1 MTKLFLTNKIKFYIA
16 MFLETETLSE
26 ALSFARLKYL
36 PKKFN
41 PELGLT
47 WILAIALIKKKNLMN
62 AYAIVEHRADGLIQY
77 KKTFGR
83 LSPIDGLI
91 SIHPYMYVDEEALG
105 MAMKANRR
113 TIAMHYVG
121 YADEIIDSD
130 DEKFKAY
137 QLQYAM
143 DMQKLN
149 MNQEKPRFGKSV
161 VEEAEE
167 TVNPV
172 IEEKLKENETIATIQ
187 DEGECIIE
195 VEDAKTAFRPKRGRN
210 AKPEE

>member
-1 MTKLFLTNKIKFYIA
+1 
-16 MFLETETLSE
+16 MFLETDTLSE
-26 ALSFARLKYL
+26 ALSFARVREL

-41 PELGLT
+41 SELGLT

-62 AYAIVEHRADGLIQY
+62 AYAIVEQRADGLIEY

-105 MAMKANRR
+105 IAMKANRR
-113 TIAMHYVG
+113 TIAMHYPG

-130 DEKFKAY
+130 DEKFKVY

-143 DMQKLN
+143 AMQ
-149 MNQEKPRFGKSV
+149 
-161 VEEAEE
+161 
-167 TVNPV
+167 
-172 IEEKLKENETIATIQ
+172 
-187 DEGECIIE
+187 
-195 VEDAKTAFRPKRGRN
+195 
-210 AKPEE
+210 

>member
-1 MTKLFLTNKIKFYIA
+1 
-16 MFLETETLSE
+16 MFLEEETLSE
-26 ALSFARLKYL
+26 ALSFAKCKDL

-41 PELGLT
+41 PELRLT

-62 AYAIVEHRADGLIQY
+62 AYAIVEQRADGLIQY

-105 MAMKANRR
+105 IAMKANRR
-113 TIAMHYVG
+113 AIAMHYPG

-130 DEKFKAY
+130 DEKFKVY

-161 VEEAEE
+161 VDEAEE
-167 TVNPV
+167 ALNPAL
-172 IEEKLKENETIATIQ
+172 EEELKENETVATVE

-195 VEDAKTAFRPKRGRN
+195 VEDAKTAFRPKRGKK
-210 AKPEE
+210 AKTEE

>member
-1 MTKLFLTNKIKFYIA
+1 

-26 ALSFARLKYL
+26 ALSFAKLKDL

-62 AYAIVEHRADGLIQY
+62 AYAIVEQRADGLIQY

-113 TIAMHYVG
+113 TIAMHYAG
-121 YADEIIDSD
+121 YADEIIGSD

-167 TVNPV
+167 AVNPV
-172 IEEKLKENETIATIQ
+172 IEEELKDNEAIATVE
-187 DEGECIIE
+187 DEGECVIE
-195 VEDAKTAFRPKRGRN
+195 VEDAKEAFKQRRGRN
-210 AKPEE
+210 ARKEE

>member
-1 MTKLFLTNKIKFYIA
+1 

-26 ALSFARLKYL
+26 ALSFAKLKDL

-62 AYAIVEHRADGLIQY
+62 AYAIVEQRADGLIQY

-113 TIAMHYVG
+113 TIAMHYAG

-172 IEEKLKENETIATIQ
+172 IEEELKENETIATIQ
-187 DEGECIIE
+187 DEGECVIE
-195 VEDAKTAFRPKRGRN
+195 VEDAKEAFKQRRGRN
-210 AKPEE
+210 ARKEE

>member
-1 MTKLFLTNKIKFYIA
+1 
-16 MFLETETLSE
+16 MFLETDTLSE
-26 ALSFARLKYL
+26 ALSFARVREL

-62 AYAIVEHRADGLIQY
+62 AYAIVEQRADGLIEY

-105 MAMKANRR
+105 MATKANRR
-113 TIAMHYVG
+113 TIAMHYPG

-130 DEKFKAY
+130 DEKFKVY

-149 MNQEKPRFGKSV
+149 MNQEKPRFGRSV
-161 VEEAEE
+161 VDEAEE
-167 TVNPV
+167 KVNPV
-172 IEEKLKENETIATIQ
+172 QEEDLKENETVATVE

-195 VEDAKTAFRPKRGRN
+195 VEDAKTAFRPKRGR
-210 AKPEE
+210 KTKTEE

>member
-1 MTKLFLTNKIKFYIA
+1 

-26 ALSFARLKYL
+26 ALSFARVREL

-41 PELGLT
+41 PGLGLT
-47 WILAIALIKKKNLMN
+47 WILAIALIKKKNLMH
-62 AYAIVEHRADGLIQY
+62 AYAIVEQRADGLILY

-83 LSPIDGLI
+83 LSPIDGLV
-91 SIHPYMYVDEEALG
+91 SIHPYMYVDEDALG
-105 MAMKANRR
+105 MAAKANRR
-113 TIAMHYVG
+113 TIAMHYPG

-130 DEKFKAY
+130 DDKFKVY

-161 VEEAEE
+161 VDEAEE
-167 TVNPV
+167 KASPV
-172 IEEKLKENETIATIQ
+172 IDDEPNGNETVATVE
-187 DEGECIIE
+187 DEGECIVE
-195 VEDAKTAFRPKRGRN
+195 VEDAKTAFRPKRGR
-210 AKPEE
+210 KSKSEE

>member
-1 MTKLFLTNKIKFYIA
+1 
-16 MFLETETLSE
+16 MFLEQETLSE
-26 ALSFARLKYL
+26 ALSFARVREL

-62 AYAIVEHRADGLIQY
+62 AYAIVEQRADGLIQY

-91 SIHPYMYVDEEALG
+91 SIHPYMYVDEEALM
-105 MAMKANRR
+105 MAMKANRQ
-113 TIAMHYVG
+113 TIAMHYPG

-130 DEKFKAY
+130 DEKFKVY

-167 TVNPV
+167 KVNPV
-172 IEEKLKENETIATIQ
+172 VEEELKENETVATVE

-195 VEDAKTAFRPKRGRN
+195 VEDAKTAFRPKRGIK
-210 AKPEE
+210 AKSEE

>member
-1 MTKLFLTNKIKFYIA
+1 

-26 ALSFARLKYL
+26 ALSFAKLKDL

-62 AYAIVEHRADGLIQY
+62 AYAIVEQRADGLIQY

-105 MAMKANRR
+105 MSMKANRR
-113 TIAMHYVG
+113 TIAMHYPG

-130 DEKFKAY
+130 DEKFKVY

-161 VEEAEE
+161 VDEVEAK
-167 TVNPV
+167 NPV
-172 IEEKLKENETIATIQ
+172 QEEVLKENETVATVE

-195 VEDAKTAFRPKRGRN
+195 VEDAKTVFRPKRSRN
-210 AKPEE
+210 AKKEE

>member
-1 MTKLFLTNKIKFYIA
+1 

-26 ALSFARLKYL
+26 ALSFAKLKDL

-62 AYAIVEHRADGLIQY
+62 AYAIVEQRADGLIQY

-113 TIAMHYVG
+113 TIAMHYAG

-167 TVNPV
+167 AVNPV
-172 IEEKLKENETIATIQ
+172 IEEELNDNEAIATVE
-187 DEGECIIE
+187 DEGECVIE
-195 VEDAKTAFRPKRGRN
+195 VEDAKEAFKQRRGRN
-210 AKPEE
+210 ARKEE

>member
-1 MTKLFLTNKIKFYIA
+1 MTNNFLTNKIKFYIA

-26 ALSFARLKYL
+26 ALSFAKLKDL

-62 AYAIVEHRADGLIQY
+62 AYAIVEQRADGLIRY

-113 TIAMHYVG
+113 TIAMHYAG

-167 TVNPV
+167 AVNPV
-172 IEEKLKENETIATIQ
+172 IEEELKDNEVIATVE
-187 DEGECIIE
+187 DEGECVIE
-195 VEDAKTAFRPKRGRN
+195 VEDAKEAFKQRRGRN
-210 AKPEE
+210 ARKEE

>member
-1 MTKLFLTNKIKFYIA
+1 MTNNFLTNKIKFYIA

-26 ALSFARLKYL
+26 ALSFAKLKDL

-62 AYAIVEHRADGLIQY
+62 AYAIVEQRADGLIQY

-113 TIAMHYVG
+113 TIAMHYAG

-167 TVNPV
+167 AVNPV
-172 IEEKLKENETIATIQ
+172 FEEELKDNEAIATVE
-187 DEGECIIE
+187 DEGECVIE
-195 VEDAKTAFRPKRGRN
+195 VEDAKEAFKQRRGRN
-210 AKPEE
+210 ARKEE

>member
-1 MTKLFLTNKIKFYIA
+1 
-16 MFLETETLSE
+16 MFLETDTLSE
-26 ALSFARLKYL
+26 ALSFERLREL
-36 PKKFN
+36 PKKLN

-62 AYAIVEHRADGLIQY
+62 AYAIVEQRADGLIEY

-105 MAMKANRR
+105 MATKANRR
-113 TIAMHYVG
+113 TIAMHYPG

-130 DEKFKAY
+130 DEKFKVY

-161 VEEAEE
+161 VDEAEE
-167 TVNPV
+167 KANPV
-172 IEEKLKENETIATIQ
+172 VEEELKENEAVATVE

-195 VEDAKTAFRPKRGRN
+195 VEDAKTAFRPNRGRK
-210 AKPEE
+210 AKTEE

>member
-1 MTKLFLTNKIKFYIA
+1 
-16 MFLETETLSE
+16 MFLETDTLSE
-26 ALSFARLKYL
+26 ALSFARVREL

-41 PELGLT
+41 SELGLT

-62 AYAIVEHRADGLIQY
+62 AYAIVEQRADGLIEY

-105 MAMKANRR
+105 IAMKANRR
-113 TIAMHYVG
+113 TIAMHYPG

-130 DEKFKAY
+130 DEKFKVY

-143 DMQKLN
+143 DMQKMN
-149 MNQEKPRFGKSV
+149 MNQDKPRFGKSV
-161 VEEAEE
+161 VDEAEE
-167 TVNPV
+167 KANPV
-172 IEEKLKENETIATIQ
+172 QEEELKENETVATVE

-195 VEDAKTAFRPKRGRN
+195 VEDAKTAFRPKRGRK
-210 AKPEE
+210 AKTEE

>member
-1 MTKLFLTNKIKFYIA
+1 
-16 MFLETETLSE
+16 MFLEEETLSE
-26 ALSFARLKYL
+26 ALSFAKCKDL

-41 PELGLT
+41 PELGPT

-62 AYAIVEHRADGLIQY
+62 AYAIVEQRADGLIQY

-105 MAMKANRR
+105 IAMKANRR
-113 TIAMHYVG
+113 TIAMHYPG

-130 DEKFKAY
+130 DEKFKVY

-149 MNQEKPRFGKSV
+149 MNQEKPRFGRSVVDEAEEAANPV
-161 VEEAEE
+161 VEE
-167 TVNPV
+167 V
-172 IEEKLKENETIATIQ
+172 LKENEAVATVEG
-187 DEGECIIE
+187 EGECIIE
-195 VEDAKTAFRPKRGRN
+195 VEDAKTAFRPKRGRK
-210 AKPEE
+210 AKTEE

>member
-1 MTKLFLTNKIKFYIA
+1 
-16 MFLETETLSE
+16 MFLETDTLSE
-26 ALSFARLKYL
+26 ALSFARVREL

-41 PELGLT
+41 SELGLT

-62 AYAIVEHRADGLIQY
+62 AYAIVEQRADGLIEY

-105 MAMKANRR
+105 IAMKANRR
-113 TIAMHYVG
+113 TIAMHYPG

-130 DEKFKAY
+130 DEKFKVY

-143 DMQKLN
+143 DIQKMN

-161 VEEAEE
+161 VDEAEE
-167 TVNPV
+167 KANPV
-172 IEEKLKENETIATIQ
+172 QEEELKENETVATVE

-195 VEDAKTAFRPKRGRN
+195 VEDAKTAFRPKRGRK
-210 AKPEE
+210 AKTEE

>member
-1 MTKLFLTNKIKFYIA
+1 
-16 MFLETETLSE
+16 MFLETDTLSE
-26 ALSFARLKYL
+26 ALSFARVREL

-41 PELGLT
+41 SELGLT

-62 AYAIVEHRADGLIQY
+62 AYAIVEQRADGLIEY

-105 MAMKANRR
+105 IAMKANRR
-113 TIAMHYVG
+113 TIAMHYPG

-130 DEKFKAY
+130 DEKFKVY

-143 DMQKLN
+143 DMQKMN

-161 VEEAEE
+161 VDEAEE
-167 TVNPV
+167 KANPV
-172 IEEKLKENETIATIQ
+172 QEEELKENDTVATVE

-195 VEDAKTAFRPKRGRN
+195 VEDAKTAFRPKRGRK
-210 AKPEE
+210 AKTEE

>member
-1 MTKLFLTNKIKFYIA
+1 
-16 MFLETETLSE
+16 MFLEEETLSE
-26 ALSFARLKYL
+26 ALSFARLKDL

-41 PELGLT
+41 PGLGLT
-47 WILAIALIKKKNLMN
+47 WILAVALIKKKNLMN
-62 AYAIVEHRADGLIQY
+62 AYAIVEQRADGLIQY
-77 KKTFGR
+77 RKTFGR

-113 TIAMHYVG
+113 TIAMHYAG

-149 MNQEKPRFGKSV
+149 MNQERPRFGKSV

-210 AKPEE
+210 AKTEE

>member
-1 MTKLFLTNKIKFYIA
+1 
-16 MFLETETLSE
+16 MFLEEETLSE
-26 ALSFARLKYL
+26 ALSFARLKGL

-62 AYAIVEHRADGLIQY
+62 AYAIVEQRADGLIQY

-113 TIAMHYVG
+113 TIAMHYAG

-172 IEEKLKENETIATIQ
+172 IKEELKENETIATIQ
-187 DEGECIIE
+187 DEGECVIE
-195 VEDAKTAFRPKRGRN
+195 VEDAKDAFRPKRGRK
-210 AKPEE
+210 AKTEE

>member
-1 MTKLFLTNKIKFYIA
+1 
-16 MFLETETLSE
+16 MFLETDTLSE
-26 ALSFARLKYL
+26 ALSFARLREL
-36 PKKFN
+36 PKKLN

-62 AYAIVEHRADGLIQY
+62 AYAIVEQRADGLIEY

-105 MAMKANRR
+105 MATKANRR
-113 TIAMHYVG
+113 TIAMHYPG
-121 YADEIIDSD
+121 YADEIINSD
-130 DEKFKAY
+130 DEKFKVY

-161 VEEAEE
+161 VDEAEE
-167 TVNPV
+167 KANPV
-172 IEEKLKENETIATIQ
+172 VEEELKENEAVATVE

-195 VEDAKTAFRPKRGRN
+195 VEDAKTAFRPNRGRK
-210 AKPEE
+210 AKTEE

>member
-1 MTKLFLTNKIKFYIA
+1 

-26 ALSFARLKYL
+26 ALSFAKLKDL

-62 AYAIVEHRADGLIQY
+62 AYAIVEQRADGLIQY

-113 TIAMHYVG
+113 TIAMHYAG

-167 TVNPV
+167 AVNPV
-172 IEEKLKENETIATIQ
+172 IEEELKDNEAIATVE
-187 DEGECIIE
+187 DEGECVIE
-195 VEDAKTAFRPKRGRN
+195 VEDAKEAFKHRRGRN
-210 AKPEE
+210 ARKEE

>member
-1 MTKLFLTNKIKFYIA
+1 
-16 MFLETETLSE
+16 MFLETDTLSE
-26 ALSFARLKYL
+26 ALSFARLREL
-36 PKKFN
+36 PKKLN

-62 AYAIVEHRADGLIQY
+62 AYAIVEQRADGLIEY

-105 MAMKANRR
+105 MATKANRR
-113 TIAMHYVG
+113 TIAMHYPG

-130 DEKFKAY
+130 DEKFKVY

-161 VEEAEE
+161 VDEAEE
-167 TVNPV
+167 KANPV
-172 IEEKLKENETIATIQ
+172 VEEELKENEAVATVE

-195 VEDAKTAFRPKRGRN
+195 VEDAKTAFRPNIGRK
-210 AKPEE
+210 AKTEE

>member
-1 MTKLFLTNKIKFYIA
+1 
-16 MFLETETLSE
+16 MFLEEETLSE
-26 ALSFARLKYL
+26 ALTFARVREL

-41 PELGLT
+41 PDLGLT

-62 AYAIVEHRADGLIQY
+62 AYAIVEQRADGLIQY

-113 TIAMHYVG
+113 TIAMHYTG

-130 DEKFKAY
+130 DEKFKVY

-167 TVNPV
+167 KANPAQ
-172 IEEKLKENETIATIQ
+172 EEELKENETIATVQ
-187 DEGECIIE
+187 DEGECIIG
-195 VEDAKTAFRPKRGRN
+195 VEDARTAFKPKRSRKLKKN
-210 AKPEE
+210 E

>member
-1 MTKLFLTNKIKFYIA
+1 
-16 MFLETETLSE
+16 MFLEEETLSE
-26 ALSFARLKYL
+26 ALTFARVREL

-41 PELGLT
+41 PDLGLT
-47 WILAIALIKKKNLMN
+47 WILAIALIRKKNLMN
-62 AYAIVEHRADGLIQY
+62 AYAIVEQRADGLIQY

-113 TIAMHYVG
+113 TIAMHYTG

-130 DEKFKAY
+130 DEKFKVY

-161 VEEAEE
+161 VDEVEEAK
-167 TVNPV
+167 NPV
-172 IEEKLKENETIATIQ
+172 QEEELKENETVATVE

-195 VEDAKTAFRPKRGRN
+195 VEDAKTAFRPKRGRK
-210 AKPEE
+210 AKTEE

>member
-1 MTKLFLTNKIKFYIA
+1 
-16 MFLETETLSE
+16 MFLETDTLSE
-26 ALSFARLKYL
+26 ALSFARLREL
-36 PKKFN
+36 PKKLN

-62 AYAIVEHRADGLIQY
+62 AYAIVEQRADGLIEY

-105 MAMKANRR
+105 MATKANRR
-113 TIAMHYVG
+113 TIAMHYPG

-130 DEKFKAY
+130 DEKFKVY
-137 QLQYAM
+137 QLQYAI

-161 VEEAEE
+161 VDEAEE
-167 TVNPV
+167 KANPV
-172 IEEKLKENETIATIQ
+172 VEEELKENEAVATVE

-195 VEDAKTAFRPKRGRN
+195 VEDAKTAFRPNRGRK
-210 AKPEE
+210 AKTEE

>member
-1 MTKLFLTNKIKFYIA
+1 
-16 MFLETETLSE
+16 MFLEEETLSE
-26 ALSFARLKYL
+26 ALSFAKLKDL

-41 PELGLT
+41 PGLGLT
-47 WILAIALIKKKNLMN
+47 WILAVALVKKKNLMN
-62 AYAIVEHRADGLIQY
+62 AYAIVEQRADGLIQY

-113 TIAMHYVG
+113 TIAMHYAG

-130 DEKFKAY
+130 DERFKAY

-172 IEEKLKENETIATIQ
+172 IKEELKENETIATIQ
-187 DEGECIIE
+187 DEGECVIE
-195 VEDAKTAFRPKRGRN
+195 VEDAKDAFKPRRGRK
-210 AKPEE
+210 AKTEE

>member
-1 MTKLFLTNKIKFYIA
+1 
-16 MFLETETLSE
+16 MFLEEETLSE
-26 ALSFARLKYL
+26 ALSFAKCKDL

-62 AYAIVEHRADGLIQY
+62 AYAIVEQRADGLIQY

-113 TIAMHYVG
+113 TIAMHYPG

-167 TVNPV
+167 AVNPV
-172 IEEKLKENETIATIQ
+172 IEEELKDNEAIATVE
-187 DEGECIIE
+187 DEGECVIE
-195 VEDAKTAFRPKRGRN
+195 VEDAKEAFKQRRGRN
-210 AKPEE
+210 ARKEE

>member
-1 MTKLFLTNKIKFYIA
+1 
-16 MFLETETLSE
+16 MFLEEETLSE
-26 ALSFARLKYL
+26 ALSFAKCKDL

-62 AYAIVEHRADGLIQY
+62 AYAIVEQRADGLIQY

-113 TIAMHYVG
+113 TIAMHYPG

-149 MNQEKPRFGKSV
+149 MNQERPRFGKSV

-172 IEEKLKENETIATIQ
+172 IEEKLKENEAIATVE

-195 VEDAKTAFRPKRGRN
+195 VEDAKEAFKPKRGRK
-210 AKPEE
+210 ARKEE

>member
-1 MTKLFLTNKIKFYIA
+1 
-16 MFLETETLSE
+16 MFLEEETLSE
-26 ALSFARLKYL
+26 ALSFAKLKDL

-62 AYAIVEHRADGLIQY
+62 AYAIVEQRADGLIQY

-113 TIAMHYVG
+113 TIAMHYAG

-149 MNQEKPRFGKSV
+149 MNQEKPRFGKAGV
-161 VEEAEE
+161 AEAEE

-172 IEEKLKENETIATIQ
+172 IKEELKENETIATIQ
-187 DEGECIIE
+187 DEGECVIE
-195 VEDAKTAFRPKRGRN
+195 VEDAKDAFKPKRGRK
-210 AKPEE
+210 AKTEE

>member
-1 MTKLFLTNKIKFYIA
+1 
-16 MFLETETLSE
+16 MFLETDTLSD
-26 ALSFARLKYL
+26 ALSFARVREL
-36 PKKFN
+36 PKRFN
-41 PELGLT
+41 PDLGLT

-105 MAMKANRR
+105 IAMKANRR
-113 TIAMHYVG
+113 TIAMHYSG

-130 DEKFKAY
+130 DEKFKVY

-167 TVNPV
+167 KVNPV
-172 IEEKLKENETIATIQ
+172 VEEELKENETVATVE

-195 VEDAKTAFRPKRGRN
+195 VEDAKTAFRPKRGRK
-210 AKPEE
+210 AKTEE

>member
-1 MTKLFLTNKIKFYIA
+1 

-26 ALSFARLKYL
+26 ALSFAKLKDL

-62 AYAIVEHRADGLIQY
+62 AYAIVEQRADGLIQY

-113 TIAMHYVG
+113 TIAMHYAG
-121 YADEIIDSD
+121 YADEIIDSE

-167 TVNPV
+167 AVNPV
-172 IEEKLKENETIATIQ
+172 IEEELKDNEAIATVE
-187 DEGECIIE
+187 DEGECVIE
-195 VEDAKTAFRPKRGRN
+195 VEDAKEAFKQRRGRN
-210 AKPEE
+210 ARKEE

>member
-1 MTKLFLTNKIKFYIA
+1 
-16 MFLETETLSE
+16 MFLETDTLSE
-26 ALSFARLKYL
+26 ALSFARVREL
-36 PKKFN
+36 PKRFN
-41 PELGLT
+41 PDLGLT

-105 MAMKANRR
+105 IAMKANRR
-113 TIAMHYVG
+113 TIAMHYPG

-130 DEKFKAY
+130 DEKFKVY

-149 MNQEKPRFGKSV
+149 MNQEKPRFGRSVVDEAEEKVNPV
-161 VEEAEE
+161 VEEE
-167 TVNPV
+167 
-172 IEEKLKENETIATIQ
+172 LKENETVATVE

-195 VEDAKTAFRPKRGRN
+195 VEDAKTAFRPKRGR
-210 AKPEE
+210 KSKTEE

>member
-1 MTKLFLTNKIKFYIA
+1 
-16 MFLETETLSE
+16 MFLETDTLSE
-26 ALSFARLKYL
+26 ALSFARLREL
-36 PKKFN
+36 PKKLN

-62 AYAIVEHRADGLIQY
+62 AYAIVEQRADGLIEY

-105 MAMKANRR
+105 MATKANRR
-113 TIAMHYVG
+113 TIAMHYPG

-130 DEKFKAY
+130 DEKFKVY

-161 VEEAEE
+161 VDEAEE
-167 TVNPV
+167 KANPV
-172 IEEKLKENETIATIQ
+172 VQEELKENEAVATVE

-195 VEDAKTAFRPKRGRN
+195 VEDAKTAFRPNRGRK
-210 AKPEE
+210 AKTEE

>member
-1 MTKLFLTNKIKFYIA
+1 
-16 MFLETETLSE
+16 MFLEEETLSE
-26 ALSFARLKYL
+26 ALSFARLKDL

-41 PELGLT
+41 PGLGLT
-47 WILAIALIKKKNLMN
+47 WILAVALIKKKNLMK
-62 AYAIVEHRADGLIQY
+62 AYAIVEQRADGLIQY
-77 KKTFGR
+77 RKTFGR

-113 TIAMHYVG
+113 TIAMLYAG

-130 DEKFKAY
+130 DERFKVY

-167 TVNPV
+167 TANPV
-172 IEEKLKENETIATIQ
+172 VEEELKENETIATIQ
-187 DEGECIIE
+187 DEGECVIE
-195 VEDAKTAFRPKRGRN
+195 VEDAKDAFKPGRGRK
-210 AKPEE
+210 AKTGNRYE